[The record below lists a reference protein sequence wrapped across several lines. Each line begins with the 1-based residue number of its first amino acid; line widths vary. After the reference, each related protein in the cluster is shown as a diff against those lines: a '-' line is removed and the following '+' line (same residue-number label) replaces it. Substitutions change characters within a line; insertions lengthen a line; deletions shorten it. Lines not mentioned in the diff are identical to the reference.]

1 MKKILLSILLF
12 SASCTAF
19 SQSTPGKSAVFIGLG
34 PSLPVGQFGLKDATN
49 EDAGMAAV
57 GFYLD
62 FGYQYQFSKNVGA
75 IAMFKG
81 KIHGLSKDALNYALP
96 TGSGGSISIESST
109 WKMGSVLLGLS
120 QRLPLIKS
128 NAFAIE
134 FREAAGVQ
142 FTSSPR
148 LNVRYNIPGIGS
160 SNVTQESQSASSFAY
175 LLGVSFSYQLDSH
188 LALKLYGDYNN
199 SNVKFKDITVTTEG
213 NTTVIAAPHQKTGT
227 IDVGL
232 GLTIGL

>member
-12 SASCTAF
+12 SASFSAF

-49 EDAGMAAV
+49 EDAGMASV

-62 FGYQYQFSKNVGA
+62 LGYQYQFSKKVGA

-81 KIHGLSKDALNYALP
+81 KIHGLSKDVLYNALP
-96 TGSGGSISIESST
+96 TVSGGSVSMEAST
-109 WKMGSVLLGLS
+109 WKMGSILGGLS
-120 QRLPLIKS
+120 QRLPLVKS

-148 LNVRYNIPGIGS
+148 MSFNFNLPEIGPFS
-160 SNVTQESQSASSFAY
+160 AIQESQSASSFAY
-175 LLGVSFSYQLDSH
+175 LLGVGFSYQINSH
-188 LALKLYGDYNN
+188 LGLKLYGDYNN
-199 SNVKFKDITVTTEG
+199 SNVKFKDVTATIDG
-213 NTTVIAAPHQKTGT
+213 STTIIASPHQRTGT

-232 GLTIGL
+232 GLAIGL